1 MGINQVQM
9 HDDIGLNFA
18 AALRSFLRQEHF
30 KKNIY
35 ELDENEIIEEFLK
48 KYEADYTLIGEKEF
62 GTLIVFQM
70 EPKKESINLIQQ
82 DTQPKGKPK
91 SAPGVPER
99 YRWEEIFNE
108 NSEEK

>member
-1 MGINQVQM
+1 LSDVEK
-9 HDDIGLNFA
+9 D
-18 AALRSFLRQEHF
+18 
-30 KKNIY
+30 
-35 ELDENEIIEEFLK
+35 LK